1 MVKLIQTLTSKPKK
15 PQHLYTCNMNIVN
28 IAILVLHMKGLS
40 KQEIK
45 VIAELEFYQRYYFTK
60 DDIRHHFGNP
70 REIRDF
76 IYHLKKKG
84 RIVRINRRKYY
95 LVPIKAKS
103 GKWSDNPFVI
113 ADEICDGKD
122 YFIGGWAAASYW
134 HLTEQIPMR
143 IDVYTTRRQ
152 GKARILNTNFV
163 FHRTS
168 RKMTAKAVTQKI
180 GNNNFEIAPKS
191 MMAEWMK
198 SRK

>member
-1 MVKLIQTLTSKPKK
+1 
-15 PQHLYTCNMNIVN
+15 
-28 IAILVLHMKGLS
+28 MKGLS

-45 VIAELEFYQRYYFTK
+45 VIAELEFYQKYYFTK
-60 DDIRHHFGNP
+60 DDIRHHFNNP
-70 REIRDF
+70 GEIKDF
-76 IYHLKKKG
+76 VYHLKKKG
-84 RIVRINRRKYY
+84 RIVKVNRIKYY

-103 GKWSDNPFVI
+103 GKWSDDPFVI
-113 ADEICDGKD
+113 ADEICNGKD

-168 RKMTAKAVTQKI
+168 KRMAARAIRRKI
-180 GNNNFEIAPKS
+180 GKKKFKMAPKS
-191 MMAEWMK
+191 VMEEWIK
-198 SRK
+198 SKL